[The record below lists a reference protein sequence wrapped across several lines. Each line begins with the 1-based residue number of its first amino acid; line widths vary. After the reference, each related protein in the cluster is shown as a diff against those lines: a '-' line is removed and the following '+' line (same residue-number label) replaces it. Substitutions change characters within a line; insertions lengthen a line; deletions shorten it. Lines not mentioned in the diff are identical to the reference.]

1 MIVKVFN
8 TITFSIICQL
18 TPIGQNKH
26 AHVRMHTHTH
36 THVHVHRHMW
46 QVGV

>member
-8 TITFSIICQL
+8 TITFSIICES

-26 AHVRMHTHTH
+26 TCMRMHTHTYV
-36 THVHVHRHMW
+36 HVHMHRHMW
-46 QVGV
+46 WVGV